1 MTLYEKINQ
10 DMKDALKQGDAVK
23 LSALRML
30 IAAIKLQEID
40 ENLKAL
46 DEDDIVQIV
55 RKQVK
60 QHKESIEQFEKGKR
74 QDLADKELKEL
85 KVLETYM
92 PQQLSQEEVLA
103 IVKAA
108 LAETGAVARSDAGKV
123 MKIVMEKVKGK
134 ADGKAVSQLVMSL
147 LK

>member
-1 MTLYEKINQ
+1 MTLYENINQ
-10 DMKDALKQGDAVK
+10 DMKNALKQGDAVK

-30 IAAIKLQEID
+30 VSAIKLQEID
-40 ENLKAL
+40 KNVKAL
-46 DEDDIVQIV
+46 DEADIVQTVQRQI
-55 RKQVK
+55 K

-74 QDLADKELKEL
+74 QDLADKEIREL
-85 KVLETYM
+85 KVLEAYM
-92 PQQLSQEEVLA
+92 PQQLSQDEVLA

-108 LAETGAVARSDAGKV
+108 VAETGAAAKSDAGKV

-134 ADGKAVSQLVMSL
+134 ADGKTVSQLVMGL